1 MKTLTKLALVS
12 AMTLSGHA
20 MALESLDDEA
30 LSSATG
36 QDGITI
42 SITGDITMDYMAV
55 VDRDGLTPAGY
66 GITTPEAGAI
76 VVGDASNGLAIRP
89 DAGGIKLVI
98 DADGNAGVPVLN
110 INADLGDT
118 VVEGV
123 NLAVA
128 SVGGDNTGATIANR
142 AEVLSLGNIELN
154 GLTANIQLGNQAQ
167 GAMINVQST
176 ITGGLTLSDFALKGT
191 NGDIG
196 FGAVTIT
203 DNADTNLTLDLD
215 IDPTATGLS
224 ITGINNM
231 DIAASNLRFGDT
243 NAAALGALYISN
255 LSVGDVTISGH

>member
-1 MKTLTKLALVS
+1 M
-12 AMTLSGHA
+12 
-20 MALESLDDEA
+20 
-30 LSSATG
+30 
-36 QDGITI
+36 
-42 SITGDITMDYMAV
+42 
-55 VDRDGLTPAGY
+55 
-66 GITTPEAGAI
+66 
-76 VVGDASNGLAIRP
+76 AIRP

-142 AEVLSLGNIELN
+142 AEVLSLGDIELN